1 MRSVAV
7 ECHPTSVV
15 HPGAV
20 LGDRVRIGAYSVI
33 GENVSIGR
41 DTVIDSNVVIDGYT
55 TIGERCRVF
64 PFASIGLEPQDLK
77 FRGEVTTLD
86 IGDDNVFREFVT
98 VHRGTEL
105 GGSKTVIGDYNLFM
119 NYCHIAHDCIIGSHS
134 IFANAATLAGHV
146 EVDDYAQVGAH
157 SGVHQF
163 CRVGKYAFIGGYTV
177 ATKDVLPF
185 SKTVGN
191 RARLYGVNTIGLE
204 RRGFSKER
212 IEDLKTSYRV
222 LQQSGLNV
230 SQAVTCLREKL
241 PESGDAQILIQFIER
256 SKRGVIVKRGSEP
269 DASPETGSSSTP

>member
-7 ECHPTSVV
+7 ECHPTAVV
-15 HPGAV
+15 HPRASLSDG
-20 LGDRVRIGAYSVI
+20 VRIGPYAVI
-33 GENVSIGR
+33 GESVRIGR

-55 TIGERCRVF
+55 TVGERCRIF

-77 FRGEVTTLD
+77 FRGEITTLD
-86 IGDDNVFREFVT
+86 IGDDNVFREFTT

-105 GGSKTVIGDYNLFM
+105 GGAKTLIGDHNLFM
-119 NYCHIAHDCIIGSHS
+119 NYSHIAHDCIIGSHA

-146 EVDDYAQVGAH
+146 EIEDYAQVGAH

-191 RARLYGVNTIGLE
+191 RARLYGPNTIGLE
-204 RRGFSKER
+204 RRGFSRER
-212 IEDLKTSYRV
+212 IERLKASYRI

-230 SQAVTCLREKL
+230 SQAVSCLREQL
-241 PESGDAQILIQFIER
+241 PDSEDAQILIQFIER
-256 SKRGVIVKRGSEP
+256 SKRGVIVKRGNDSP
-269 DASPETGSSSTP
+269 DSD